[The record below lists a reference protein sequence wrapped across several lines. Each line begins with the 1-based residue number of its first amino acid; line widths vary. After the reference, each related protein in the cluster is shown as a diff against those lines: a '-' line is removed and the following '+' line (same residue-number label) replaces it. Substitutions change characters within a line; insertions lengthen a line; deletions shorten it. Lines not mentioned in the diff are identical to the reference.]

1 MFNQTHNKIIEEKT
15 TGMIS
20 VRTFELIKEIINRDE
35 NFCIVMADDFGGYV
49 KKLKPL
55 KGVECYKMTAV
66 LESKETADF
75 LFVRFSD
82 VNIEKINNI
91 FFSKETCYI
100 KRGSEEAVDLKE
112 IISSILSQNQKSQ
125 LVEIYAISPKNS
137 NSSKMLFSAMG
148 LKYLMDEK

>member
-20 VRTFELIKEIINRDE
+20 VRTFELIKEIINRGE

-66 LESKETADF
+66 LESEETADF
-75 LFVRFSD
+75 LFVRFSN
-82 VNIEKINNI
+82 VNIEKIKNI
-91 FFSKETCYI
+91 FSNENCYI
-100 KRGSEEAVDLKE
+100 KRGSEEAIDLKE